1 MSNRSSLRALGV
13 LGKWCCVAGLS
24 AGCGGGDAASAGS
37 GATGGFVQG
46 GAGSAALGG
55 AGASA
60 SGGAGV
66 PNTAGSSNNAADGG
80 AGASAGGESASG
92 GMSAGGT
99 GGVDVDGGGGA
110 LTDGGAS
117 AAGGGVAMGGGGGA
131 VACSTGMVRVPSKN
145 KSFMMGLDANEAP
158 LQSNGQP
165 WACYLGKHQ
174 VSFTYDYCVDAKLV
188 TQAQFSALMGFNPSK
203 HKTADTSLPVDSET
217 WYDALLYCNKKSQK
231 DGLEPAYSYGAVTLS
246 GMSASNIEGVAVDL
260 KKSGYRLP
268 TNAEY
273 EYAERADTTGLYFFS
288 PTKTANIT
296 DLGAVYAW
304 YSVNSKGVTQPV
316 GGLKPNPW
324 GLYDIVGNLF
334 EWENDWEGPYVTTP
348 EVDPVGPSQGTGC
361 GGFSIG
367 IEKMAKG
374 GSWHTDVATHM
385 RIGYHFKWKPAS
397 VHPELGFRCVA
408 TAP

>member
-1 MSNRSSLRALGV
+1 MSNRSSLRAVGV
-13 LGKWCCVAGLS
+13 FGKWCCIAGLS
-24 AGCGGGDAASAGS
+24 AGCSGGDAPSAGS

-46 GAGSAALGG
+46 GAGSAAF

-60 SGGAGV
+60 SGSAGV
-66 PNTAGSSNNAADGG
+66 PSTAGSSNNPGDGG
-80 AGASAGGESASG
+80 AGASTGGVSAGGS
-92 GMSAGGT
+92 MSAGGA
-99 GGVDVDGGGGA
+99 GGVEAGGA
-110 LTDGGAS
+110 GGVSAAGGAG
-117 AAGGGVAMGGGGGA
+117 AAGGGVAMGGAGA
-131 VACSTGMVRVPSKN
+131 AACSTGMVRVPSKN
-145 KSFMMGLDANEAP
+145 KSFMMGLDASEAP

-246 GMSASNIEGVAVDL
+246 GMSASSIAGVAVDL

-296 DLGAVYAW
+296 DLGAAYAW

-348 EVDPVGPSQGTGC
+348 EVDPLGPSQGTGC
-361 GGFSIG
+361 GGFGIG
-367 IEKMAKG
+367 IQKMAKG

-408 TAP
+408 TVP